1 MAQIFPPLTSL
12 HLLHQPPTKGE
23 LYLLNF
29 LSDNLD
35 DTYEVYFQPFINGDR
50 PDIIVM
56 KPDSGILIIEVKDWN
71 LRNYRINS
79 KKQWELIENNT
90 VIKSPLDQ
98 VKKYKE
104 NLFDLH
110 ISQLLEKNIKNSK
123 HFGIVKCAVYFHG
136 YNYADI
142 FKFLTENFQE
152 DTQYLKYLNFYILL
166 GTDSLN
172 SNDFDAF
179 KRKNFYSNRSCSLF
193 DDELYRS
200 FRRYLKPPIHT
211 IEEGIHLDYTE
222 TQTRLSIS
230 KKESRQ
236 KIRGSAGSGKTYVL
250 AKRAVNALKR
260 LVYEG
265 YTNSPS
271 ILILTYNVT
280 LKNYIHDRISDV
292 REQFNWG
299 KFHITNYHEFITS
312 QLNNLTVKIDIDI
325 DSDFDDL
332 DSNGKSDL
340 FNSIYDN
347 LSLFQ
352 KHKDKTEKFKVIFI
366 DEIQDYKK
374 EWVKIIT
381 ECFLSQDGELVVFG
395 DEKQNVYKREMD
407 KDKKP
412 YTGIGGQWNKL
423 DKSFRLSSD
432 IADLASS
439 FQLQFLNKK
448 YEFEKVNS
456 AYQAELFNHSS
467 LIDFVHFA
475 GFDTLEISKYIHDMC
490 NRYSIHPD
498 DTCILGSQIDGLR
511 DVDKCLRLTLGYN
524 TSTMFETE
532 EIYIKVLFDVYN
544 DCNELIN
551 LKQRFNSL
559 VKFRKRGQDNNL
571 KLINLYCYSKYY
583 LVYPKAKQFV
593 DVFLVENDIQY
604 NILEEINTEISKIIN
619 DLLKKGDKKN
629 RFNSSIDK
637 VRKNKKFNF
646 WMNSGKVK
654 LSTMYS
660 FKGWEIN
667 TLFLILSSDLNS
679 NDPSINDELIYT
691 ALTRCKSRLFILD
704 TGNEKYSDFF
714 GGEILKYH
722 R

>member
-12 HLLHQPPTKGE
+12 QLLHQPPTKGE
-23 LYLLNF
+23 IYLLNF

-35 DTYEVYFQPFINGDR
+35 DSYEVYFQPFVNGDR

-56 KPDSGILIIEVKDWN
+56 RPHSGILIIEVKDWD
-71 LRNYRINS
+71 LQNYRINDR
-79 KKQWELIENNT
+79 KQWELIQNNT
-90 VIKSPLDQ
+90 IIKSPLDQ

-123 HFGIVKCAVYFHG
+123 HFGMVKCAIYFHG
-136 YNYADI
+136 CNYSDL
-142 FKFLTENFQE
+142 FNFLTKNFQE
-152 DTQYLKYLNFYILL
+152 DRQYLKYLSHYILL

-172 SNDFDAF
+172 SKDFDTF
-179 KRKNFYSNRSCSLF
+179 KKKNFYSSTSSSLF
-193 DDELYRS
+193 DHELYKS
-200 FRRYLKPPIHT
+200 FRRHLQPPIHT
-211 IEEGIHLDYTE
+211 IEEGIHLEYTD

-230 KKESRQ
+230 KKKSHQ
-236 KIRGSAGSGKTYVL
+236 KICGSAGSGKTYIL

-260 LVYEG
+260 LLSEG
-265 YTNSPS
+265 YTKSPTV
-271 ILILTYNVT
+271 LILTYNVT

-292 REQFNWG
+292 REQFNWD
-299 KFHITNYHEFITS
+299 KFYIANYHEFITS
-312 QLNNLTVKIDIDI
+312 QLNNLSIEIDIA
-325 DSDFDDL
+325 SDFDDW
-332 DSNGKSDL
+332 DNNSKNDL
-340 FNSIYDN
+340 FNSTYDN
-347 LSLFQ
+347 LSLLQ
-352 KHKDKTEKFKVIFI
+352 NHKDKAEKFKVIFI

-374 EWVKIIT
+374 EWVKIIR
-381 ECFLSQDGELVVFG
+381 ECFLSQDGEFIVFG
-395 DEKQNVYKREMD
+395 DEKQNVYKRELD
-407 KDKKP
+407 NDKKP
-412 YTGIGGQWNKL
+412 YTGIRGEWNKL

-439 FQLQFLNKK
+439 FQLQFLDKR

-467 LIDFVHFA
+467 SIDFVYFA

-490 NRYSIHPD
+490 NQYSIHPN

-511 DVDKCLRLTLGYN
+511 DVDKSLRLTLGYN

-532 EIYIKVLFDVYN
+532 EIYIKVLFDIYK
-544 DCNELIN
+544 DCNELN
-551 LKQRFNSL
+551 SLKQKFNSL
-559 VKFRKRGQDNNL
+559 ITSQRRGQDNNL
-571 KLINLYCYSKYY
+571 KLINLYCHSRYY

-593 DVFLVENDIQY
+593 DEFLIENNIQY
-604 NILEEINTEISKIIN
+604 EVLEEVSLETSKIISQ
-619 DLLKKGDKKN
+619 LLKKGDRKN
-629 RFNSSIDK
+629 RFNSSINK

-646 WMNSGKVK
+646 WMNSGKIK

-679 NDPSINDELIYT
+679 NDPSVNDELIYT

-704 TGNEKYSDFF
+704 TGNERYSDFF
-714 GGEILKYH
+714 SGEILKYY